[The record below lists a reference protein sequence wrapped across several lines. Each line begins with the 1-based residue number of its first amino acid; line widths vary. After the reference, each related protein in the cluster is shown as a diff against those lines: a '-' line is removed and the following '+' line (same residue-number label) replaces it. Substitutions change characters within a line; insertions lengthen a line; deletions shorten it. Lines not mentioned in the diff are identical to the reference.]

1 MASIQ
6 FSSPPAAVLEVKAL
20 QTLRDMLGED
30 ISNSI
35 LVEVIDIYLEE
46 APKQLQALREAVET
60 NDLATLK
67 AMAHTLKPTSAT
79 LGAIALSKLCRELE
93 AMVQA
98 QDTKEVLTLKVQ
110 QVLLEYER
118 VKIALQAERNLC
130 QL

>member
-1 MASIQ
+1 MAYLQ

-35 LVEVIDIYLEE
+35 LVEVIDTYLEE
-46 APKQLQALREAVET
+46 APKQLQALREAVEA
-60 NDLATLK
+60 NDLAMLK

-110 QVLLEYER
+110 QILLEYER